1 MTIFNDSNITSA
13 TVFDSTFD
21 ENLSLNDTT
30 LQELNSQH
38 AFAFAFDDDFI
49 FSISIMQDNYF
60 NDILMSDVLI
70 DLKVF
75 SVDRE
80 TSVDL
85 ETLIDFEALIDL
97 EAFID
102 VEALIDLKTFDAL
115 ETHNHF
121 NTLLSSWFS
130 SNLIEFETMQLKD
143 DSFTTFD
150 TTSQSS
156 IDYAREI
163 DRSQRRREITSKSE
177 LRLNLNVKIIEI
189 KINQQHNLKIRL
201 IVELMTASQKAS
213 ERFESDDNIAWWKNY
228 HESIRRR
235 FSWISNFN

>member
-121 NTLLSSWFS
+121 NTLLSS
-130 SNLIEFETMQLKD
+130 
-143 DSFTTFD
+143 
-150 TTSQSS
+150 
-156 IDYAREI
+156 
-163 DRSQRRREITSKSE
+163 
-177 LRLNLNVKIIEI
+177 
-189 KINQQHNLKIRL
+189 
-201 IVELMTASQKAS
+201 
-213 ERFESDDNIAWWKNY
+213 
-228 HESIRRR
+228 
-235 FSWISNFN
+235 